1 MRSSIETKSI
11 PKLATST
18 HLPQS
23 FVWIVCALFSSA
35 PFAAAQSPTSNT
47 PWQSLPANG
56 LILDPGSS
64 DFLNAPGPASPFPRR
79 IQQGLPDVQ
88 PNATSNES
96 LPSTPISSR
105 VNPIENMPEAGTEPA
120 EEDKK
125 SRAKRRETRER
136 REAQLRLP
144 DSFPRS
150 FLLDPSN
157 PHSDQFTP
165 IAPTDTSTEPSSP
178 WMDLYPEL
186 IERLDHCDRLLRTSS
201 SYSAREEVRSGLT
214 LITRRLDQLLK
225 TDQNDS
231 SRKPAIRRSMPHE
244 SALQHALRALDEAA
258 FESGQDIDETLQT
271 FADLIPQA
279 CLQHPWTADLLYALG
294 KTYERETQ
302 VDPSKSDVLRL
313 QAIACYQAAMRIAP
327 NRPYIS
333 NQLGF
338 NHLFNNSLDQAF
350 GALQRSLDAQP
361 TYYAWRNL
369 AELYRRRGDHR
380 EALLADEQAEYV
392 LAHSPTNEQPSNQLP
407 SNQLPANQ
415 LPGSHPR
422 SETPNTNSST
432 KGSLQPLG
440 RPTQLPLSDLLIKD

>member
-1 MRSSIETKSI
+1 MRSAIETKSI

-105 VNPIENMPEAGTEPA
+105 INPIENMPEAGTVPA

-165 IAPTDTSTEPSSP
+165 IAPTDPSTEPSSP

-214 LITRRLDQLLK
+214 LIPRRLDQLLK
-225 TDQNDS
+225 PDQNDS
-231 SRKPAIRRSMPHE
+231 SRKPAIPRSIPHE
-244 SALQHALRALDEAA
+244 AALQHPLLALEHPA
-258 FESGQDIDETLQT
+258 FVAGHDYEDTQQT
-271 FADLIPQA
+271 FANFKPKA
-279 CLQHPWTADLLYALG
+279 W
-294 KTYERETQ
+294 
-302 VDPSKSDVLRL
+302 SKN
-313 QAIACYQAAMRIAP
+313 P
-327 NRPYIS
+327 
-333 NQLGF
+333 
-338 NHLFNNSLDQAF
+338 
-350 GALQRSLDAQP
+350 
-361 TYYAWRNL
+361 
-369 AELYRRRGDHR
+369 
-380 EALLADEQAEYV
+380 
-392 LAHSPTNEQPSNQLP
+392 
-407 SNQLPANQ
+407 
-415 LPGSHPR
+415 
-422 SETPNTNSST
+422 
-432 KGSLQPLG
+432 
-440 RPTQLPLSDLLIKD
+440 

>member
-1 MRSSIETKSI
+1 MRSAIDPKSI
-11 PKLATST
+11 PKLTTST
-18 HLPQS
+18 RLPQS
-23 FVWIVCALFSSA
+23 FVWIACALLSSA
-35 PFAAAQSPTSNT
+35 PFAAAQAPPSNA

-56 LILDPGSS
+56 LILEPGAS

-88 PNATSNES
+88 PNTTPNES

-105 VNPIENMPEAGTEPA
+105 VIPLENLPESVTERV

-125 SRAKRRETRER
+125 AKAKRRETRER

-144 DSFPRS
+144 DSFPRT

-165 IAPTDTSTEPSSP
+165 VAPSDPSADPSSP

-186 IERLDHCDRLLRTSS
+186 IERLDHCDKLLRTSS

-258 FESGQDIDETLQT
+258 FESGADVDETLQT

-302 VDPSKSDVLRL
+302 IDPSKSDILRL

-333 NQLGF
+333 SQLGF

-380 EALLADEQAEYV
+380 EALLADEQADYV
-392 LAHSPTNEQPSNQLP
+392 LAHSPTNELSTN
-407 SNQLPANQ
+407 NAPANH
-415 LPGSHPR
+415 LPVSHPR
-422 SETPNTNSST
+422 SESPKPDST
-432 KGSLQPLG
+432 KKDSLQPLG
-440 RPTQLPLSDLLIKD
+440 RPRQLPLSDLLKSD